1 MANYNIEVRCQA
13 GSNTKPNEDGY
24 VIIQHERFVLSVTI
38 DGVSGAGGLSG
49 RFATDN
55 LKRGIHTVMETYIAE
70 LDTDPTLPIDLK
82 TILIYA
88 CNYHAEMTLQ
98 ETGKR
103 PDEMEPF
110 ERAGACLA
118 ATLVDFRYQEVQFV
132 CLGDT
137 LPYYMDKEGK
147 IHFPFRDTVEKHDR
161 KSIKLRTKALHKLLE
176 ERELTLDDIRN
187 DEEQIAEI
195 NKLVR
200 ADKKVRQ
207 AVPNMRYRA
216 NKRFHFYTVL
226 DGTKDSMRSIQKNYC
241 KVSLDNVQSIGGSSD
256 GLLYMLQNTRDNA
269 RAWRMTAKIA
279 FRDGIDS
286 LFQVIENLE
295 NYDPIGAVLPRMKRR
310 DDKVI
315 VLIRDITL

>member
-1 MANYNIEVRCQA
+1 MAKYSIEKRIQA
-13 GSNTKPNEDGY
+13 GSDTKPCEDGY
-24 VIIQHERFVLSVTI
+24 VIIEHERFVLSVVI

-55 LKRGIHTVMETYIAE
+55 LKRGIHRAVRYYTEELETN
-70 LDTDPTLPIDLK
+70 PNLPIDLRS
-82 TILIYA
+82 ILLYA
-88 CNYHAEMTLQ
+88 CQLHAVMTCE

-103 PDEMEPF
+103 PDEMKPF

-118 ATLVDFRYQEVQFV
+118 ATLVDFQNKEVQFV

-137 LPYYMDKEGK
+137 LPYYMDKAGK
-147 IHFPFRDTVEKHDR
+147 IHFPFHDTVEKHDR
-161 KSIKLRTKALHKLLE
+161 KSIRLRTKALRKHLTE
-176 ERELTLDDIRN
+176 EELTLEDIRGN
-187 DEEQIAEI
+187 EKLIAEI

-200 ADKKVRQ
+200 ADSKVKK

-226 DGTKDSMRSIQKNYC
+226 DGTEASKRSIRKNYC
-241 KVSLDNVQSIGGSSD
+241 KVSLENIQSIGGSSD
-256 GLLYMLQNTRDNA
+256 GLLYMLEKTRNNA
-269 RAWRMTAKIA
+269 LAWRKTAEIA
-279 FRDGIDS
+279 FRDGIDA
-286 LFQVIENLE
+286 LFQAIEIRE
-295 NYDPIGAVLPRMKRR
+295 NFDPIGAVLPRMKRR